1 MHKDHRPACH
11 AFRLEKVKGLPRARA
26 VFDPLLRPRTQTFAK
41 GFGLLLPTGRIGICT
56 LDMGCVGIGIIQL
69 HGADPLN
76 VNWTIIPIV
85 ALGSQTNSRR
95 MHMTAS
101 TTDLKSML
109 KDPSLLETRAYIGG
123 KWVDGEDGT
132 FDVTNPSRGDVV
144 AKVANLSRAQVAGA
158 IAQAEAAQKEWA
170 KWTGKERAAVMRK
183 WFDLMMAN
191 QDDLGMILT
200 AEQGKP
206 LAEAKGEIAYG
217 ASFIEF
223 FGEQAKRIYGETIPG
238 HQRDKRITVIK
249 QPIGVA
255 ASITPWNFPNAM
267 ITRKAAPAL
276 AAGCAFVARPA
287 AETPLSAIVMGVL
300 AERAGIPAG
309 VFNVVP
315 SSSSSAIGKEFCE
328 NPAVRKLT
336 FTGSTEVGRIL
347 MKQAADQV
355 MKCSMEL
362 GGNAPFIVF
371 DDADL
376 DAAVEGAILCKF
388 RNNGQTCVC
397 ANRIYVQAGVYD
409 AFAAKLVK
417 AVEKLKVGD
426 GFEEGVALGPLI
438 NPAAGEKVKE
448 HIDDAKAKGATI
460 ALGAN
465 GAMDGNFLAP
475 TIMTGVTQDMKV
487 AQEET
492 FGPLAPLFKFDT
504 EDDVIAMANDTI
516 FGLASYFYA
525 KDLSRV
531 YKVAEALE
539 YGIVGVNTGL
549 ISTEVAPFGGVKQSG
564 LGREGSHHGIEDYLE
579 MKYICMSV

>member
-1 MHKDHRPACH
+1 MVHQA
-11 AFRLEKVKGLPRARA
+11 
-26 VFDPLLRPRTQTFAK
+26 
-41 GFGLLLPTGRIGICT
+41 
-56 LDMGCVGIGIIQL
+56 
-69 HGADPLN
+69 
-76 VNWTIIPIV
+76 
-85 ALGSQTNSRR
+85 
-95 MHMTAS
+95 
-101 TTDLKSML
+101 TDLKSLL
-109 KDPSLLETRAYIGG
+109 KDPTLLVEAAYLAGD
-123 KWVDGEDGT
+123 WVAGDEGT
-132 FDVTNPSRGDVV
+132 FEVTNPARGDVIARV
-144 AKVANLSRAQVAGA
+144 ADLSRAQ
-158 IAQAEAAQKEWA
+158 IAQAIDAAHLAQKDWA
-170 KWTGKERAAVMRK
+170 AMTGKERAVILRR
-183 WFDLMMAN
+183 WYDLMMEN
-191 QDDLGMILT
+191 QDDLGTILT

-223 FGEQAKRIYGETIPG
+223 FAEEAKRVYGETIPG
-238 HQRDKRITVIK
+238 HQRDKRIMVLK

-267 ITRKAAPAL
+267 ITRKAGPAL

-287 AETPLSAIVMGVL
+287 RETPLSALVLGVL
-300 AERAGIPAG
+300 AERAGIPKG
-309 VFNVVP
+309 VLSIVT
-315 SSSSSAIGKEFCE
+315 SSRSSEAGKEFCE
-328 NPAVRKLT
+328 NPKVRKLT

-347 MKQAADQV
+347 LKQAADQV

-376 DAAVEGAILCKF
+376 DAAVEGAIMCKF

-409 AFAAKLVK
+409 DFAKRLTKRVSQMQ
-417 AVEKLKVGD
+417 VGD
-426 GFEEGVALGPLI
+426 GLTAGTDLGPLI
-438 NPAAGEKVKE
+438 NADAIIKVQE
-448 HIDDAKAKGATI
+448 HLADAQSKGATMI
-460 ALGAN
+460 YGDGKPAQGP
-465 GAMDGNFLAP
+465 GNFLPP
-475 TIMTGVTQDMKV
+475 TIVTGVTQDMQV
-487 AQEET
+487 ARDET

-504 EDDVIAMANDTI
+504 VDDVIAMANDTI

-539 YGIVGVNTGL
+539 CGIVGVNTGI

-579 MKYICMSV
+579 MKYVCLSV

>member
-1 MHKDHRPACH
+1 MSA
-11 AFRLEKVKGLPRARA
+11 
-26 VFDPLLRPRTQTFAK
+26 
-41 GFGLLLPTGRIGICT
+41 
-56 LDMGCVGIGIIQL
+56 
-69 HGADPLN
+69 
-76 VNWTIIPIV
+76 
-85 ALGSQTNSRR
+85 
-95 MHMTAS
+95 
-101 TTDLKSML
+101 TDLKSML
-109 KDPSLLETRAYIGG
+109 NDPSLLAEKAYSDGQWI
-123 KWVDGEDGT
+123 DGEGGT
-132 FDVTNPSRGDVV
+132 FDVTNPATGAVV
-144 AKVANLSRAQVAGA
+144 AKVADMSRGQVAKTVA
-158 IAQAEAAQKEWA
+158 AAEKAQKDWA
-170 KWTGKERAAVMRK
+170 ALTGKERAAILRK
-183 WFDLMMAN
+183 WFDLMMEN
-191 QDDLGMILT
+191 QEDLAIILT

-206 LAEAKGEIAYG
+206 ITEARGEIGYG

-223 FGEQAKRIYGETIPG
+223 FGEEAKRIYGETIPG
-238 HQRDKRITVIK
+238 HQRDKRITVLK

-276 AAGCAFVARPA
+276 AAGCAFVGRPA
-287 AETPLSAIVMGVL
+287 AETPLSATVMGVL

-309 VFNVVP
+309 VFNIVT
-315 SSSSSAIGKEFCE
+315 SSRSSDVGKEFCE

-347 MKQAADQV
+347 LRQAADQV

-376 DAAVEGAILCKF
+376 DAAVEGAIMCKF

-409 AFAAKLVK
+409 AFAAKLK
-417 AVEKLKVGD
+417 DATSKMKIGNGMDD
-426 GFEEGVALGPLI
+426 GVVLGPLI
-438 NPAAGEKVKE
+438 NADAIEKVQE
-448 HIDDAKAKGATI
+448 HVADATAKGGEVI
-460 ALGAN
+460 LG
-465 GAMDGNFLAP
+465 GGDPMQGEGYFLPP
-475 TIMTGVTQDMKV
+475 TIITGCTQDMQV
-487 AQEET
+487 AQDET
-492 FGPLAPLFKFDT
+492 FGPMAPLFKFEN

-539 YGIVGVNTGL
+539 YGIVGVNTGI